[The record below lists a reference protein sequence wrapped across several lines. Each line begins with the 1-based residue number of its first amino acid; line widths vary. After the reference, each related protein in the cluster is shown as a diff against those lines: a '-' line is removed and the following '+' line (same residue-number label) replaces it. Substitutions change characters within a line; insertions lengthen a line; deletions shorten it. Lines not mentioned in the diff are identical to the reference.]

1 MNRPLG
7 FFDSGI
13 GGMSLLPAVETLLP
27 LESICYIAD
36 HAYSPYGDKPLDVVL
51 NRARVI
57 TKKLLQLDCKL
68 IVLACNTATTQIIDQ
83 LRAEFPVSFVG
94 IEPAI
99 KPAALV
105 TRTKKVGVLAT
116 KGTLESEL
124 FHQSV
129 LDHGSGINI
138 IKQIGEGL
146 VACVEAGKKE
156 DQATRT
162 LLKSL
167 LDPMIAK
174 GIDTLVLGCT
184 HYPFLIK
191 TIEEIIPSN
200 IKIIDNSL
208 AIATQIKRLL
218 EKENNLSGKDVKK
231 KKQFYSTQKENNI
244 DLFTSTPVEY
254 LPL

>member
-1 MNRPLG
+1 M
-7 FFDSGI
+7 
-13 GGMSLLPAVETLLP
+13 
-27 LESICYIAD
+27 
-36 HAYSPYGDKPLDVVL
+36 
-51 NRARVI
+51 
-57 TKKLLQLDCKL
+57 
-68 IVLACNTATTQIIDQ
+68 
-83 LRAEFPVSFVG
+83 G

-129 LDHGSGINI
+129 LDHGNGINI

-200 IKIIDNSL
+200 VKIVDNSQ

>member
-1 MNRPLG
+1 M
-7 FFDSGI
+7 
-13 GGMSLLPAVETLLP
+13 
-27 LESICYIAD
+27 
-36 HAYSPYGDKPLDVVL
+36 
-51 NRARVI
+51 
-57 TKKLLQLDCKL
+57 
-68 IVLACNTATTQIIDQ
+68 
-83 LRAEFPVSFVG
+83 G

-174 GIDTLVLGCT
+174 GIDTW
-184 HYPFLIK
+184 F
-191 TIEEIIPSN
+191 
-200 IKIIDNSL
+200 
-208 AIATQIKRLL
+208 
-218 EKENNLSGKDVKK
+218 
-231 KKQFYSTQKENNI
+231 
-244 DLFTSTPVEY
+244 
-254 LPL
+254 

>member
-1 MNRPLG
+1 MNRPIG

-36 HAYSPYGDKPLDVVL
+36 HAYSPYGDKPLEVVL

-105 TRTKKVGVLAT
+105 SRTKKVGVLAT

-129 LDHGSGINI
+129 LDHGSEINI

-146 VACVEAGKKE
+146 VACVEAGKK
-156 DQATRT
+156 RR
-162 LLKSL
+162 S
-167 LDPMIAK
+167 
-174 GIDTLVLGCT
+174 
-184 HYPFLIK
+184 
-191 TIEEIIPSN
+191 SN
-200 IKIIDNSL
+200 KNTIKIASRSND
-208 AIATQIKRLL
+208 R
-218 EKENNLSGKDVKK
+218 
-231 KKQFYSTQKENNI
+231 
-244 DLFTSTPVEY
+244 
-254 LPL
+254 